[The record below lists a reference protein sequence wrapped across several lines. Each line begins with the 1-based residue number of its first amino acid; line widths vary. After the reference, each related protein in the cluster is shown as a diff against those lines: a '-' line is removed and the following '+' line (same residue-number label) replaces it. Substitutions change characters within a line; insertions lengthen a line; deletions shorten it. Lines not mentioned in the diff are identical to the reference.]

1 VVEAGGGVEEDVPPP
16 TNRMVI
22 AIASLVGLFVAFYL
36 TAHAL
41 GWTGPLVC
49 GIGECETVQAS
60 KWARLGSVPVA
71 LIGFVGYVALLVLS
85 VLGIQPGRR
94 RSRSIGGLLLAGAT
108 FGFAFSTWLTYLEA
122 FVIQAWCQWCVSSAI
137 LMTVIFVAALP
148 ELGRTGRV
156 EGA

>member
-1 VVEAGGGVEEDVPPP
+1 MLIAVV
-16 TNRMVI
+16 
-22 AIASLVGLFVAFYL
+22 SLIGLFVALYL

-60 KWARLGSVPVA
+60 KWAKVGSVPVA
-71 LIGFVGYVALLVLS
+71 LIGLLGYLALLALA

-94 RSRSIGGLLLAGAT
+94 RSRAIGGLLLAGAT
-108 FGFAFSTWLTYLEA
+108 VGFAFSVWLTYLEA
-122 FVIQAWCQWCVSSAI
+122 FVIHAWCQWCVSSAI
-137 LMTVIFVAALP
+137 LMTVIFVASLP

-156 EGA
+156 ESA

>member
-1 VVEAGGGVEEDVPPP
+1 MVEAGGAVEEDVPPP
-16 TNRMVI
+16 TNRMLI
-22 AIASLVGLFVAFYL
+22 AVVSLVGLFIALYL

-60 KWARLGSVPVA
+60 KWAKVGSVPVA
-71 LIGFVGYVALLVLS
+71 LIGLLGYLALLVLA
-85 VLGIQPGRR
+85 VLGIQPGWRG
-94 RSRSIGGLLLAGAT
+94 SRAIGGLLLAGAT
-108 FGFAFSTWLTYLEA
+108 FGFAFSAWLTYLEA
-122 FVIQAWCQWCVSSAI
+122 FVIHAWCQWCVSSAI
-137 LMTVIFVAALP
+137 LMTVIFVASLP

>member
-1 VVEAGGGVEEDVPPP
+1 VVEAGGGLEEDMPPP
-16 TNRMVI
+16 TNRMLI
-22 AIASLVGLFVAFYL
+22 AVLSLIGLFVALYL

-60 KWARLGSVPVA
+60 KWAKVGSVPVA
-71 LIGFVGYVALLVLS
+71 LIGLLGYLALLALA

-94 RSRSIGGLLLAGAT
+94 RSRAIGGLLLAGAT
-108 FGFAFSTWLTYLEA
+108 VGFAFSVWLTYLEA
-122 FVIQAWCQWCVSSAI
+122 FVIHAWCQWCVSSAI
-137 LMTVIFVAALP
+137 LMTVIFVASLP

-156 EGA
+156 ESA

>member
-1 VVEAGGGVEEDVPPP
+1 MPPP
-16 TNRMVI
+16 TNRMLI
-22 AIASLVGLFVAFYL
+22 AVVSLIGLFVALYL

-60 KWARLGSVPVA
+60 KWAKVGSVPVA
-71 LIGFVGYVALLVLS
+71 LIGLLGYLALLALA

-94 RSRSIGGLLLAGAT
+94 RSRAIGGLLLAGAT
-108 FGFAFSTWLTYLEA
+108 VGFAFSVWLTYLEA
-122 FVIQAWCQWCVSSAI
+122 FVIHAWCQWCVSSAI
-137 LMTVIFVAALP
+137 LMTVIFVASLP

-156 EGA
+156 ESA